1 MSYLAEAA
9 GVDAAQVVEGV
20 LASARHARA

>member
-9 GVDAAQVVEGV
+9 GVDAAQVVQGV
-20 LASARHARA
+20 LASARQARA